1 MNTMKKLFIS
11 LVALAMFFNG
21 KSQDSNIDVEQLK
34 FDEVIDTTIVEE
46 ETGCPNWVDCLG
58 AMLEWSYVGANVTY
72 GVSPYRVYMIE
83 VDESLATSIEGIYVE
98 PKYSEFSIAP
108 KWQFDLTNRVSLGL
122 SFYLSRWVSTK
133 SMIYEVIQN
142 ANTITS
148 KEVEVRNTN
157 LQFAF
162 APNMRYYFAKG
173 DKLSFFADVV
183 AGFACGKEK
192 QMINDMYVNTD
203 NTKVDLVK
211 RFSLGVSVIPG
222 LAYKINDDFRLDLTF
237 DLFGLNYTWNRM
249 KDLVNIDSETSKPTV
264 YKEHELGFGTDT
276 RSLFNAGTI
285 SLGLVYVL

>member
-1 MNTMKKLFIS
+1 MKKLFIS

-21 KSQDSNIDVEQLK
+21 KAQDSNIDVEQLK
-34 FDEVIDTTIVEE
+34 FDEVVDTTIVEE

-133 SMIYEVIQN
+133 SMIYEVNQN

-211 RFSLGVSVIPG
+211 RFSLGVSVTPG

-249 KDLVNIDSETSKPTV
+249 KDLV
-264 YKEHELGFGTDT
+264 
-276 RSLFNAGTI
+276 
-285 SLGLVYVL
+285 